1 MASEFSSIDE
11 SARRNFES
19 SWLAG
24 APEDIERFLPDSDSA
39 AYLATLE
46 ELVHIDLEFA
56 WQTAGDKP
64 DAKGPLVESYIQ
76 RFSQLADPKI
86 LLRLIEQESAVRHRF
101 SKAPMVQE
109 YRLRF
114 PDIIVTGAELPTLAP
129 RVRPA
134 ADNAGRLTPGD
145 ETDQYRIDDEFARG
159 GFGEILTVFDKSLR
173 RTVALKQLSSKT
185 TQASEFRR
193 RFLNEARITADLEHP
208 GVVPVYALHEP
219 PGGEPYYTMKLVRGD
234 TLAAAI
240 ERFHAADYSTSEHQ
254 IERARLLA
262 AFLTVANTMAFSHSR
277 SVIHRDLKPA
287 NIILGQYGE
296 TLVLDWGLAKTLDET
311 DEASNTFQADDSAIS
326 LDVTQQG
333 DVLGTPVYMS
343 PEQASGATET
353 MDQRC
358 DVYAMGA
365 ILYEMLTGKRPY
377 SGRSSQEVI
386 EKVIGADLA
395 RPRSISPGIPR
406 PLEAIC
412 LKAMAANPDDRYPSA
427 TELAD
432 DVERYLADQTIG
444 AYRESLPE
452 RSARWLRR
460 HRTLGIA
467 AAVGLVVVA
476 AVAISA
482 AVMINQQKTRAISA
496 EGKAVAEE
504 LKTRQALGTARDAL
518 YITRI
523 ANAQHEWTAGYLD
536 KSDAIL
542 QTCNTDQRQWE
553 WRYLNRLC
561 NSHVMEIRDGD
572 ETILA
577 ASFSPDGT
585 KIATGGSGGTCLW
598 NAASGKL
605 IWRSRTDGDTVR
617 KIRFNNDGTRLY
629 ALGKKQLKA
638 HDASDA
644 TVLWKLDEA
653 HGLVTTMTLSPKGTY
668 VMLFNKSQQL
678 MTIRAKSGQVA
689 KRSPKLGKIISAL
702 AYGRTLKRMAVGH
715 NMFGDIRLEQL
726 GMPDKAKTLRPGQRD
741 VYDLAFSSDELL
753 LASAAGDSNTGRGTL
768 KIWDAQNG
776 TLKCESV
783 GQIDVIT
790 KVAFSSNDKQIIS
803 AGYDRTLTIWNM
815 QTGKLVP
822 TRTFRTRGGRII
834 DMSLDN
840 KAHRVMTVNSDGAVR
855 LWDLAR
861 DQEYMQY
868 GVRYRDMR
876 GAAFG
881 SDPRWFVDATSVAR
895 SARSVEYLG
904 DLVRGGATSA
914 SGVAASSDGK
924 KFAIGAGNG
933 MIGVW
938 RIGEFPVRLDLKT
951 HSGRVTALAFSPDSQ
966 QLITGSDSDS
976 DLRLWDIEAKKTIQ
990 TFGQKNGIT
999 RCASFSPDGKRI
1011 LAVRRL
1017 RSPSRCE
1024 LKDWN
1029 LDGSEAG
1036 KWRLD
1041 GHNIYSFALSKDG
1054 TLLATGDQ
1062 KDGRVVIWDAQTRQK
1077 ITEIKGHQAGVSAI
1091 GFMPDGLRL
1100 VTAGDDRAVKL
1111 WNTRTWT
1118 QTLTLDA
1125 GAEMD
1130 TMAISPDGN
1139 TIVLVDHYAHRA
1151 RIWNANDP
1159 ESIKLGAPWRKVT
1172 LKDSYPNILQSPTP
1186 DPKPG
1191 PIIYQP
1197 RRRGRPQNRVGTA
1210 PSFPPITPTTAPAGP
1225 SVFVPGSDSS
1235 GDIPPE
1241 Q

>member
-1 MASEFSSIDE
+1 MSSEFPSIDE
-11 SARRNFES
+11 TSRRKFES
-19 SWLAG
+19 AWLADE
-24 APEDIERFLPDSDSA
+24 PEAIEHFLPDSNSP
-39 AYLATLE
+39 AYMATLE
-46 ELVHIDLEFA
+46 ELIHIELEFA
-56 WQTAGDKP
+56 WQAAGDRP
-64 DAKGPLVESYIQ
+64 DAQGPLIEDYLQ
-76 RFSQLADPKI
+76 RFSGLDDPEI
-86 LLRLIEQESAVRHRF
+86 LLRLIEQESSVRHRF
-101 SKAPMVQE
+101 GTPPLIQA

-114 PDIIVTGAELPTLAP
+114 PEIIVTGAELPTIAP
-129 RVRPA
+129 RPTT
-134 ADNAGRLTPGD
+134 ADKGDRLAPGD
-145 ETDQYRIDDEFARG
+145 ETDQYRIDEEFARG
-159 GFGEILTVFDKSLR
+159 GFGEILTVFDKSLK

-193 RFLNEARITADLEHP
+193 RFLNEARITAYLEHP

-240 ERFHAADYSTSEHQ
+240 ERFHATEYSTSEHQ

-277 SVIHRDLKPA
+277 DVIHRDLKPA

-296 TLVLDWGLAKTLDET
+296 TLVLDWGLAKKLGET
-311 DEASNTFQADDSAIS
+311 DEASAPAQADTSAIS

-365 ILYEMLTGKRPY
+365 ILYEMLTGHRPY

-395 RPRSISPGIPR
+395 RPRSISPGVPR

-412 LKAMAANPDDRYPSA
+412 LKAMAENPDDRYPSA
-427 TELAD
+427 SELAG

-444 AYRESLPE
+444 AYHESLPE

-504 LKTRQALGTARDAL
+504 SKTRQALGTARDAL

-523 ANAQHEWTAGYLD
+523 SNAQHEWAAGYTAKADTLLQAC
-536 KSDAIL
+536 DA
-542 QTCNTDQRQWE
+542 DQRQWE
-553 WRYLNRLC
+553 WRYINRLC

-572 ETILA
+572 ETILG

-585 KIATGGSGGTCLW
+585 KIATGGSGGLCLW
-598 NAASGKL
+598 GAASGKL
-605 IWRSRTDGDTVR
+605 IWRSQTDDDTVR
-617 KIRFNNDGTRLY
+617 KVRFSKDSKRLY
-629 ALGKKQLKA
+629 ALGKKWLKA

-644 TVLWKLDEA
+644 KVLWKLDEA
-653 HGLVTTMTLSPKGTY
+653 HSLVTTMTLSPSGKY

-678 MTIRAKSGQVA
+678 MTIRAESGQVA
-689 KRSPKLGKIISAL
+689 KRSAKLGRIISAL
-702 AYGRTLKRMAVGH
+702 AYSRTLKRKAVGH
-715 NMFGDIRLEQL
+715 YMFGDMRLDQL
-726 GMPDKAKTLRPGQRD
+726 GTPDKSKTLSPGQRD
-741 VYDLAFSSDELL
+741 VYDLAFSDDELL
-753 LASAAGDSNTGRGTL
+753 LASAAGDSNTGRGSL
-768 KIWDAQNG
+768 KIWDAQTG
-776 TLKCESV
+776 KLKCEST
-783 GQIDVIT
+783 GQIDVVT
-790 KVAFSSNDKQIIS
+790 KVTFAPGNTHIIS
-803 AGYDRTLTIWNM
+803 AGHDRKLTIWSI

-822 TRTFRTRGGRII
+822 LRAFRTRGGRIT
-834 DMSLDN
+834 DMSLDYKN
-840 KAHRVMTVNSDGAVR
+840 RRVITVNLDGLARV
-855 LWDLAR
+855 WDLTR
-861 DQEYMQY
+861 DQEYLRY
-868 GVRYRDMR
+868 GAKFRDML

-881 SDPRWFVDATSVAR
+881 NDSRWFVDATSVAR
-895 SARSVEYLG
+895 STRSVEYLG

-933 MIGVW
+933 MTGVW
-938 RIGEFPVRLDLKT
+938 RIGEFPVRVDLKG

-966 QLITGSDSDS
+966 QLVTGSDVDS

-990 TFGQKNGIT
+990 TFGLKNGIT
-999 RCASFSPDGKRI
+999 RCVAFSPDGKRI

-1036 KWRLD
+1036 QWHLD
-1041 GHNIYSFALSKDG
+1041 GHNIYSFAFSKDG
-1054 TLLATGDQ
+1054 KLLATGDQ
-1062 KDGRVVIWDAQTRQK
+1062 KDGRVVIWNAQTRQK
-1077 ITEIKGHQAGVSAI
+1077 ITEIKGHQSGVSAI

-1100 VTAGDDRAVKL
+1100 VTAGDDRAAKL
-1111 WNTRTWT
+1111 WDTQTWT

-1159 ESIKLGAPWRKVT
+1159 EPVKLGAPWRKVT
-1172 LKDSYPNILQSPTP
+1172 LKDIYPNMPDSPAP
-1186 DPKPG
+1186 ELG
-1191 PIIYQP
+1191 PAPIRYQP
-1197 RRRGRPQNRVGTA
+1197 RRRGRTYNNTSPGPNIT
-1210 PSFPPITPTTAPAGP
+1210 PIAPTTAPAGP
-1225 SVFVPGSDSS
+1225 GVYVPGADSS
-1235 GDIPPE
+1235 GDIPPNR
-1241 Q
+1241 